1 MYACLTLNLII
12 KWSRYMFQDKYLP
25 IIVQEVNNIRKTYG
39 LNANSPIGDYI
50 FAILKNECILV
61 EWPEEDLLDLD
72 GFSTEKVVDGRLNT
86 IVYINS
92 AKNKEKQNFCAAHE
106 LGHRH
111 KLERLLQDA
120 FPDDI
125 FPYSTKE
132 DIMNRF
138 AAELMM
144 PSLDFKRRAKK
155 LYNQSSGFQDGRKVI
170 FLKKMLESIVE
181 LMDFYY
187 VPYKSVVIR
196 FYELNII
203 SDQISTIF
211 QDYEKTKKGINII
224 DEIIREQGVSR
235 LRIPDRKI
243 QYSVRL
249 ENIHKI
255 AKNKDITKYMT
266 TAELKKYLK
275 AMGIAEE
282 DIQLIEDMKKIETET
297 IDVVDNN
304 EKADF

>member
-1 MYACLTLNLII
+1 
-12 KWSRYMFQDKYLP
+12 MFQDKYLP
-25 IIVQEVNNIRKTYG
+25 IITQEVSNIRKTYG

-61 EWPEEDLLDLD
+61 EWPEEKMLDLD
-72 GFSTEKVVDGRLNT
+72 GFSTEKVVNGKLNT
-86 IVYINS
+86 VVYINS

-144 PSLDFKRRAKK
+144 PASHFKPKAKK
-155 LYNQSSGFQDGRKVI
+155 LYNQSLGLKNGRKVI

-187 VPYKSVVIR
+187 MPYKSVVIR
-196 FYELNII
+196 FYEMKII
-203 SDQISTIF
+203 SGQISTIF
-211 QDYEKTKKGINII
+211 QNYEKTEKGRNII
-224 DEIIREQGVSR
+224 DEIIRERGVSR
-235 LRIPDRKI
+235 LRVPDRKI

-249 ENIHKI
+249 ENIHEI
-255 AKNKDITKYMT
+255 AKNKSITKYMS
-266 TAELKKYLK
+266 TADLKKYLK

-282 DIQLIEDMKKIETET
+282 DIELIEDMKKIETET
-297 IDVVDNN
+297 IDVMDNN
-304 EKADF
+304 KKADS